1 MEDVLYVLFMVYN
14 KKELIEK
21 LENGEEL
28 KDDEYRVLIMNG
40 KVMAQDHLFM
50 IKSPMCKES
59 LIRYAIFGAAA
70 CKLGEDGADLVKG
83 CAYMIG
89 TYSTNLN
96 NYESLLKYASPCLSH
111 MSRFN
116 TLNFIRHKEE
126 TDKYDS
132 YIGDLH
138 DSLLAVF
145 NQGITPYGM
154 EEIQDNINHLEESKQ
169 KIKCIKNK
177 YIGFSL

>member
-1 MEDVLYVLFMVYN
+1 MVYN

-28 KDDEYRVLIMNG
+28 KEDEYRVLIMNG
-40 KVMAQDHLFM
+40 KAMAQDHLFM
-50 IKSPMCKES
+50 ISSPSCKN
-59 LIRYAIFGAAA
+59 LLTKYAVFGAAA
-70 CKLGEDGADLVKG
+70 CKLGEDGADLVRG

-96 NYESLLKYASPCLSH
+96 HYESIIKYSSSCLSH

-116 TLNFIRHKEE
+116 TLNFIRQKEE

-145 NQGITPYGM
+145 NQGITPYAM
-154 EEIQDNINHLEESKQ
+154 EEVQDNINRLEESKQ
-169 KIKCIKNK
+169 KIKCIKKK